1 MVFGHSWGSLIA
13 RAMATRPNARLDG
26 LALGG
31 VVAQLR
37 GLETTLD
44 HEALAKAM
52 ATNPAGPAPESLV
65 AQMFDGCTDRLSEGD
80 LSLIHI

>member
-52 ATNPAGPAPESLV
+52 ATTGVPPPSPSSPKCL
-65 AQMFDGCTDRLSEGD
+65 TDVLTA
-80 LSLIHI
+80 

>member
-1 MVFGHSWGSLIA
+1 MICLGGLRSQLGFPDCPCDGYPPH
-13 RAMATRPNARLDG
+13 ARLDG

-65 AQMFDGCTDRLSEGD
+65 APNV
-80 LSLIHI
+80 